1 MAVVQKEAKILLTSL
16 QIAKADDMV
25 IEDAADS
32 THEHKAEF
40 SHPMSK
46 PGKTKFLPGSYEI
59 PSEYEEVIP
68 PGEVPEMVEQD
79 EIFLGQA
86 EENTPMEGEASVAQ
100 QAEDSRAGQRRN
112 GSLDPDGGEDDLP

>member
-1 MAVVQKEAKILLTSL
+1 ML
-16 QIAKADDMV
+16 QV
-25 IEDAADS
+25 S
-32 THEHKAEF
+32 TEREVPSDF
-40 SHPMSK
+40 I
-46 PGKTKFLPGSYEI
+46 GSYEI

-100 QAEDSRAGQRRN
+100 QAEDSCAGQRRN
-112 GSLDPDGGEDDLP
+112 GSLDPDGGEDDFP